1 MSACSIVPTVTRTVT
16 VTPLTTPQ
24 PTLKSFFIEGDDGQT
39 SGFYTIHLDSGVK
52 LEAIGLYS
60 DGSENYVLPDWTSSD
75 TSVASVS
82 TVIFSVSASGV
93 EKTEGDV
100 EAESVG
106 TVTIEAYMPG
116 INSTQ
121 LVQVT
126 VIP

>member
-1 MSACSIVPTVTRTVT
+1 
-16 VTPLTTPQ
+16 
-24 PTLKSFFIEGDDGQT
+24 LKSFFIERDDGQT